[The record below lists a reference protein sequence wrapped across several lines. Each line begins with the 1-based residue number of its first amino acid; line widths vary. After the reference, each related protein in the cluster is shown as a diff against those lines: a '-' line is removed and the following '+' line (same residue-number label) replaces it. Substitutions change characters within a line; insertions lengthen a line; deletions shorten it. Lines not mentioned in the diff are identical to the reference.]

1 MLGPTPRTSD
11 DNSFE
16 PSDELLRR
24 RLLHERGIQ
33 DLRALYL
40 RSGDEP
46 AQVFLYGLD
55 FRQLGHGLVIPIFH
69 VFLRWFLGGEG
80 RVAFFEW
87 QVAVRTHRPNPEA
100 STFELR
106 GQLRGIIQP
115 HPMDLV
121 DPPVTFT
128 RLPETDDASLHR
140 APLCILLPLGEHRPV
155 LPHTETLRPRT

>member
-24 RLLHERGIQ
+24 RLLYERGIQ
-33 DLRALYL
+33 HLRALYL
-40 RSGDEP
+40 RAGDEP
-46 AQVFLYGLD
+46 AQVLLYGLD

-69 VFLRWFLGGEG
+69 VFLRRFLGSEG

-106 GQLRGIIQP
+106 GQLRRIIQP

-121 DPPVTFT
+121 EDEYTARSQGVVDA
-128 RLPETDDASLHR
+128 PENATEAQ
-140 APLCILLPLGEHRPV
+140 V
-155 LPHTETLRPRT
+155 LVLRVE